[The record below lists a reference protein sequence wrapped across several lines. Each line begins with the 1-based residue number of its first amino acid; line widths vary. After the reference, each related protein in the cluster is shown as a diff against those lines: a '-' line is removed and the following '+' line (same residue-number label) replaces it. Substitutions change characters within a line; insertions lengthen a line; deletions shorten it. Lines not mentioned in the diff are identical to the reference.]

1 MAELKQEKF
10 QKPNEE
16 SFGKREEAKIT
27 AQHIPQKNQYQ
38 KNFPGFLSSN
48 AE

>member
-16 SFGKREEAKIT
+16 SFGKREEVKIRESDE
-27 AQHIPQKNQYQ
+27 K
-38 KNFPGFLSSN
+38 K
-48 AE
+48 EEE

>member
-16 SFGKREEAKIT
+16 SFGKREEVKIT
-27 AQHIPQKNQYQ
+27 AQHIPQQNQYQ
-38 KNFPGFLSSN
+38 KNFPRFPSSN